1 MKRLQLRLCL
11 VHVKYFPENIYFPER
26 KIFSSVWVYY
36 ENFSRKYFH
45 LFGNILKILFSTI
58 TYTKP
63 TITQQE
69 NHQNTTTHTTTTT
82 TKKSEI
88 KERK

>member
-1 MKRLQLRLCL
+1 MKSKKMKRLQLRLCL
-11 VHVKYFPENIYFPER
+11 VHVKYFPER

-45 LFGNILKILFSTI
+45 VYGNILKMLFSTI
-58 TYTKP
+58 TYTEP
-63 TITQQE
+63 ITTQQE
-69 NHQNTTTHTTTTT
+69 NHQSTTTHTTITT